1 MNDIMIHPPTG
12 DTLKSRI
19 LGQVNS
25 RYVRAHSAILEDG
38 PFEVLSSVIL
48 SITRAL
54 SDLLMPM
61 CEYPR
66 LIQQAAD
73 KSSTVSE
80 LAEKITLAAD
90 RLYGINRHLIRLCQ
104 GITGPG
110 SEVDMD
116 LLVRGI
122 LADMAEQ
129 GNIPSPIRIT
139 LETDGQPALLHAP
152 LDALYHLVRDMCL
165 NALAS
170 MGDGGQ
176 LTVRIGN
183 VDIVDSD
190 VAHGLGVPSAEYLCL
205 QFVDTGPGID
215 ENCSNT
221 LFDPFVSTATG
232 EGFGL
237 GLCSVYRTILH
248 FKGRILYRPFAG
260 SGADFILFIPKE
272 ST

>member
-1 MNDIMIHPPTG
+1 
-12 DTLKSRI
+12 
-19 LGQVNS
+19 
-25 RYVRAHSAILEDG
+25 
-38 PFEVLSSVIL
+38 
-48 SITRAL
+48 
-54 SDLLMPM
+54 
-61 CEYPR
+61 
-66 LIQQAAD
+66 
-73 KSSTVSE
+73 
-80 LAEKITLAAD
+80 
-90 RLYGINRHLIRLCQ
+90 
-104 GITGPG
+104 
-110 SEVDMD
+110 MD

-129 GNIPSPIRIT
+129 GNVPSPIRIT
-139 LETDGQPALLHAP
+139 LETDGQPARLHAP

-170 MGDGGQ
+170 MPDGGQ

-183 VDIVDSD
+183 VDIQDSD

-215 ENCSNT
+215 ENCNRT

-248 FKGRILYRPFAG
+248 FKGWILYRPFSG